1 MLRILAIGGGE
12 IGRPGYPVETTEID
26 SEVVHLVG
34 KRRPRVLFVG
44 TATQDDPGY
53 LAVVEEHYGKR
64 LGCDVSAL
72 NLYDRAW
79 RPEEGVDQIRRADIV
94 YVGGGNTLRMMMLWR
109 RRGVDRALVDAAESG
124 TVMARVSAGAICW
137 AAKGV
142 SDSRSYS
149 TLSGEWP
156 FIAVRGLGL
165 IDILLC
171 PHHEPDGRRGVELAR
186 MAVRDKIVG
195 LGLPDC
201 TALEVIGDE
210 WRILS
215 CRDGAVGHRIGLGG
229 EPVDLAPSDRFEKI
243 TTLVDIERKLQAGQQ
258 TGCSTQRPLGVGHRR
273 R

>member
-1 MLRILAIGGGE
+1 MLRIVAIGGGE

-26 SEVVHLVG
+26 AEVVRLAG

-44 TATQDDPGY
+44 TATRDDPGY
-53 LAVVEEHYGKR
+53 LTVVEEHCGRR
-64 LGCDVSAL
+64 LGCEVSAL

-79 RPEEGVDQIRRADIV
+79 RPEDAGEQIRRADIV

-109 RRGVDRALVDAAESG
+109 RRGVDWALVDAAESG
-124 TVMARVSAGAICW
+124 TVMAGVSAGAICW

-149 TLSGEWP
+149 TSSSEWP

-165 IDILLC
+165 IDVMLS
-171 PHHEPDGRRGVELAR
+171 PHYEPDGRRGVELAR
-186 MAVRDKIVG
+186 MAARDKIVG

-215 CRDGAVGHRIGLGG
+215 CRDGAVAHRIGLGG
-229 EPVDLAPSDRFEKI
+229 RAVDVAASDGFEKLSA
-243 TTLVDIERKLQAGQQ
+243 LVDAE
-258 TGCSTQRPLGVGHRR
+258 PLPSV
-273 R
+273 